1 MKKIL
6 LLSFVII
13 SSVVYSQD
21 DEYQRYLESMKQ
33 QMSEMQNDYNTAA
46 NTMSDEFSDYKA
58 KAIAEFADFMAKE
71 WALFEEFKVQELS
84 MNVPKPKQM
93 PVAKESKVTDIVST
107 ELTYRNNDALPEVSK
122 LAVSEHKSEKE
133 NTDVDNYV
141 VRKLVTESGVKDV
154 ETKPVVIPVEEENK
168 MPSVNSMAVA
178 EQVRTI
184 KDANIHVDFY
194 GKKLSFKF
202 DDKLRIRH
210 KGIKE
215 TEVAAYVKELAKMSQ
230 ETSSLW
236 KQIDEYVKELGL
248 NEWGYFCILRSISE
262 EVFSDVDNR
271 VLFSFYMLRNEGGF
285 KVKTARGKDS
295 NKLTLLAA
303 IDNSKEVYS
312 YSFFRFDEAD
322 GSKLK
327 YYTIYGGGKPKES
340 VYTYAFT
347 EQDKDLKQMGLDFN
361 SNLNIG
367 ACDVKRELSFSKI
380 NTKITLPY
388 NSAHIAYLNDVPMT
402 IFPIY
407 FASPISIEA
416 QKILNDKLN
425 ELKSKYNPVQFIDIL
440 LNFVQ
445 TAFDYKTDDQ
455 QFGYEKYFYPEEVI
469 AYPYSDCEDRS
480 ALFAWLVTNY
490 TDAKV
495 VGLQYEGHLAT
506 AVCFGDNVNIGGDMF
521 SYAGKKY
528 YVCDPT
534 YINASIGMTM
544 PQFKDKM
551 PKIIKMA
558 NR

>member
-1 MKKIL
+1 MKKTLLISL
-6 LLSFVII
+6 LLITTI
-13 SSVVYSQD
+13 SLKAQD
-21 DEYQRYLESMKQ
+21 DEYQRYLESMRQ
-33 QMSEMQNDYNTAA
+33 QMSEIQSDYNS
-46 NTMSDEFSDYKA
+46 NVSNMNEEFADFKA

-71 WALFEEFKVQELS
+71 WALFEEFKTQELS
-84 MNVPKPKQM
+84 MNAPKPKQI
-93 PVAKESKVTDIVST
+93 PVAKETKIT
-107 ELTYRNNDALPEVSK
+107 EVSS
-122 LAVSEHKSEKE
+122 SELNYKE
-133 NTDVDNYV
+133 NTDLPKVVQLADSDMNIKQTPEADAYV
-141 VRKLVTESGVKDV
+141 IRKLITDKGVEDIKDKKV
-154 ETKPVVIPVEEENK
+154 IIPVAEEK
-168 MPSVNSMAVA
+168 ATPSVNSTAIVK
-178 EQVRTI
+178 EPKI
-184 KDANIHVDFY
+184 NKDANLHIDFY

-202 DDKLRIRH
+202 DDKLRLKHR
-210 KGIKE
+210 GIKE
-215 TEVAAYVKELAKMSQ
+215 TEVSNYVKELAKMSK
-230 ETSSLW
+230 ETSDLW
-236 KQIDEYVKELGL
+236 KQIDGYVKELGL
-248 NEWGYFCILRSISE
+248 NEWGYFCILRSLSE
-262 EVFSDVDNR
+262 EVFTDIDNR
-271 VLFSFYMLRNEGGF
+271 VLFTFYMMRNEGGF

-295 NKLTLLAA
+295 NRLTLLAA

-312 YSFFRFDEAD
+312 YSFFRFDDAN
-322 GSKLK
+322 GKKLK

-340 VYTYAFT
+340 VFTYAFC
-347 EQDKDLKQMGLDFN
+347 EQDNNLKQIGLDFN
-361 SNLNIG
+361 NTLNMG

-380 NTKITLPY
+380 NTSVTLPY
-388 NSAHIAYLNDVPMT
+388 NSSHIAYLNDVPMT

-416 QKILNDKLN
+416 QEILNKKLN

-521 SYAGKKY
+521 SYGGKKY

-544 PQFKDKM
+544 PQFKGKM
-551 PKIIKMA
+551 PKIIKMTK
-558 NR
+558 

>member
-1 MKKIL
+1 MKKTLLISL
-6 LLSFVII
+6 LLITTI
-13 SSVVYSQD
+13 SLKAQD
-21 DEYQRYLESMKQ
+21 DEYQRYLESMRQ
-33 QMSEMQNDYNTAA
+33 QMSEIQSDYNS
-46 NTMSDEFSDYKA
+46 NVSNINEEFADFKA

-71 WALFEEFKVQELS
+71 WALFEEFKTQELS
-84 MNVPKPKQM
+84 MNAPKPKQI
-93 PVAKESKVTDIVST
+93 PVAKETKIT
-107 ELTYRNNDALPEVSK
+107 EVSS
-122 LAVSEHKSEKE
+122 SELNYKE
-133 NTDVDNYV
+133 NTDLPKVVQLADSDMNIKQTPEADAYV
-141 VRKLVTESGVKDV
+141 IRKLITDKGVEDIKDKKV
-154 ETKPVVIPVEEENK
+154 IIPVAEEK
-168 MPSVNSMAVA
+168 ATPSVNSTAIVK
-178 EQVRTI
+178 EPKI
-184 KDANIHVDFY
+184 NKDANLHIDFY

-202 DDKLRIRH
+202 DDKLRLKHR
-210 KGIKE
+210 GIKE
-215 TEVAAYVKELAKMSQ
+215 TEVSNYVKELAKMSK
-230 ETSSLW
+230 ETSDLW
-236 KQIDEYVKELGL
+236 KQIDGYVKELGL
-248 NEWGYFCILRSISE
+248 NEWGYFCILRSLSE
-262 EVFSDVDNR
+262 EVFTDIDNR
-271 VLFSFYMLRNEGGF
+271 VLFTFYMMRNEGGF

-295 NKLTLLAA
+295 NRLTLLAA

-312 YSFFRFDEAD
+312 YSFFRFDDAN
-322 GSKLK
+322 GKKLK

-340 VYTYAFT
+340 VFTYAFC
-347 EQDKDLKQMGLDFN
+347 EHDNNLKQIGLDFN
-361 SNLNIG
+361 STLNMG

-380 NTKITLPY
+380 NTSVTLPY
-388 NSAHIAYLNDVPMT
+388 NSSHIAYLNDVPMT

-416 QKILNDKLN
+416 QEILNKKLN

-521 SYAGKKY
+521 SYGGKKY

-544 PQFKDKM
+544 PQFKGKM
-551 PKIIKMA
+551 PKIIKMTK
-558 NR
+558 

>member
-1 MKKIL
+1 MKKTLLISL
-6 LLSFVII
+6 LLITTI
-13 SSVVYSQD
+13 SLRAQD
-21 DEYQRYLESMKQ
+21 DEYQLYLESMRQ
-33 QMSEMQNDYNTAA
+33 QMSEIQSDYNS
-46 NTMSDEFSDYKA
+46 NVSNINEEFADFKA

-71 WALFEEFKVQELS
+71 WALFEEFKTQELS
-84 MNVPKPKQM
+84 MNAPKPKQI
-93 PVAKESKVTDIVST
+93 PVAKETKIT
-107 ELTYRNNDALPEVSK
+107 EVSS
-122 LAVSEHKSEKE
+122 SELNYKE
-133 NTDVDNYV
+133 NTDLPKVVQLADSDKNIKQAPEADAYV
-141 VRKLVTESGVKDV
+141 IRKLITDKGVEDIKDKKV
-154 ETKPVVIPVEEENK
+154 IIPVAEEK
-168 MPSVNSMAVA
+168 ATPSVNSTAIVK
-178 EQVRTI
+178 EPKI
-184 KDANIHVDFY
+184 NKDANLHIDFY

-202 DDKLRIRH
+202 DDKLRLKHR
-210 KGIKE
+210 GIKE
-215 TEVAAYVKELAKMSQ
+215 TEVSNYVKELAKMSK
-230 ETSSLW
+230 ETSDLW
-236 KQIDEYVKELGL
+236 KQIDGYVKELGL
-248 NEWGYFCILRSISE
+248 NEWGYFCILRSLSE
-262 EVFSDVDNR
+262 EVFTDIDNR
-271 VLFSFYMLRNEGGF
+271 VLFTFYMMRNEGGF

-295 NKLTLLAA
+295 NRLTLLAA

-312 YSFFRFDEAD
+312 YSFFRFDD
-322 GSKLK
+322 VNGKKLK

-340 VYTYAFT
+340 VFTYAFC
-347 EQDKDLKQMGLDFN
+347 EHDNNLKQIGLDFN
-361 SNLNIG
+361 NTLNMG

-380 NTKITLPY
+380 NTSVTLPY
-388 NSAHIAYLNDVPMT
+388 NSSHIAYLNDVPMT

-416 QKILNDKLN
+416 QEILNKKLN

-521 SYAGKKY
+521 SYGGKKY

-544 PQFKDKM
+544 PQFKGKM
-551 PKIIKMA
+551 PKIIKMTK
-558 NR
+558 

>member
-1 MKKIL
+1 MKKL
-6 LLSFVII
+6 LLSLSFVVL
-13 SSVVYSQD
+13 SSVLYSQD
-21 DEYQRYLESMKQ
+21 DEYQRYLESMRQ
-33 QMSEMQNDYNTAA
+33 QMSDMRNDYNNAA
-46 NTMSDEFSDYKA
+46 NSMSEEFADYKA

-71 WALFEEFKVQELS
+71 WALFEEFKTQELS
-84 MNVPKPKQM
+84 MNIPKPKEM

-107 ELTYRNNDALPEVSK
+107 EVTYKNNDDLPKVSNVADADK
-122 LAVSEHKSEKE
+122 TKEQKS
-133 NTDVDNYV
+133 TPDAYV
-141 VRKLVTESGVKDV
+141 VRKLITDKGVKDV
-154 ETKPVVIPVEEENK
+154 EDKEIEIPSTDATTI
-168 MPSVNSMAVA
+168 PSVNSVAVV
-178 EQVRTI
+178 EQPRIV
-184 KDANIHVDFY
+184 KDANLHIDFY

-202 DDKLRIRH
+202 DDKLRLKH
-210 KGIKE
+210 QGIKE
-215 TEVAAYVKELAKMSQ
+215 TQVSSYVKELAKMSQ
-230 ETSSLW
+230 ETSGLW
-236 KQIDEYVKELGL
+236 KQIDDYVKELGL

-262 EVFSDVDNR
+262 EVFADVDSR
-271 VLFSFYMLRNEGGF
+271 VLFTFYMLRNEGGF

-303 IDNSKEVYS
+303 IDNSKDVYS
-312 YSFFRFDEAD
+312 YSFFRFDDAD

-340 VYTYAFT
+340 VYTYSFC
-347 EQDKDLKQMGLDFN
+347 EQDKDLKQIGLDFN
-361 SNLNIG
+361 SNLNMG

-380 NTKITLPY
+380 NTKVTLPY
-388 NSAHIAYLNDVPMT
+388 NSSHIAYLNDVPMT

-407 FASPISIEA
+407 FASPISVEA
-416 QKILNDKLN
+416 QNVLNDKLN

-506 AVCFGDNVNIGGDMF
+506 AVCFGDNVNISGDMF
-521 SYAGKKY
+521 SYGGKKY

-551 PKIIKMA
+551 PKIIKM
-558 NR
+558 R

>member
-1 MKKIL
+1 MRKLL
-6 LLSFVII
+6 LLSFIMI
-13 SSVVYSQD
+13 SFVAYSQD

-33 QMSEMQNDYNTAA
+33 QMSEMQNDYNS
-46 NTMSDEFSDYKA
+46 NVSNMYEEYSDYKS
-58 KAIAEFADFMAKE
+58 KAIAEFADFIAKE

-84 MNVPKPKQM
+84 MNVPKLKEM
-93 PVAKESKVTDIVST
+93 PVAKESKVTEVVST
-107 ELTYRNNDALPEVSK
+107 EVSYKADNDLPKVTN
-122 LAVSEHKSEKE
+122 LADSEQKANKQPAEA
-133 NTDVDNYV
+133 DNYV
-141 VRKLVTESGVKDV
+141 VRKVVTEAGVKDV
-154 ETKPVVIPVEEENK
+154 EDRAIAILAEEHK
-168 MPSVNSMAVA
+168 MPSVNSTAVVG
-178 EQVRTI
+178 QQKIV
-184 KDANIHVDFY
+184 KDANLNVDFY
-194 GKKLSFKF
+194 GKRLPFKF
-202 DDKLRIRH
+202 DDKLRLRH

-215 TEVAAYVKELAKMSQ
+215 TEVSAYVKELAKMSQ

-236 KQIDEYVKELGL
+236 KQIDDYVKELGL

-262 EVFSDVDNR
+262 EVFTDVDNR
-271 VLFSFYMLRNEGGF
+271 VLFCFYMLRNEGGF

-312 YSFFRFDEAD
+312 YSFFRFDEAN

-327 YYTIYGGGKPKES
+327 YYTIYGGGQPKES

-347 EQDKDLKQMGLDFN
+347 EQDNNLKQIGLDFN
-361 SNLNIG
+361 ATLNMG

-380 NTKITLPY
+380 NSKITLPY
-388 NSAHIAYLNDVPMT
+388 NSSHIAYLNDVPMT

-416 QKILNDKLN
+416 QEILNNKLN

-445 TAFDYKTDDQ
+445 TAFSYKTDDQ

-521 SYAGKKY
+521 SYGGRKY

-534 YINASIGMTM
+534 YINATIGMTM

>member
-1 MKKIL
+1 MKKLL
-6 LLSFVII
+6 LLSFII
-13 SSVVYSQD
+13 VSCVAYSQD
-21 DEYQRYLESMKQ
+21 DEYQRYLDSMKQ
-33 QMSEMQNDYNTAA
+33 QMTEMQNDYSNTT
-46 NTMSDEFSDYKA
+46 NTLSEEFSNYKA
-58 KAIAEFADFMAKE
+58 KVIAEFADFMAKE

-84 MNVPKPKQM
+84 MNIPKPKEM
-93 PVAKESKVTDIVST
+93 PVAKESKITDIVST
-107 ELTYRNNDALPEVSK
+107 ELSYKNNNNLPEVSK
-122 LAVSEHKSEKE
+122 LSDSEQKPKKKITE
-133 NTDVDNYV
+133 VDNYV
-141 VRKLVTESGVKDV
+141 VRKLITDAGVKDV
-154 ETKPVVIPVEEENK
+154 EEKPIVIPIEENNK
-168 MPSVNSMAVA
+168 IPSVNSTAIV
-178 EQVRTI
+178 EQPKVI
-184 KDANIHVDFY
+184 NDANLHIDFY

-202 DDKLRIRH
+202 NDKLRLKH

-215 TEVAAYVKELAKMSQ
+215 TEVATYVKELAKMSQ
-230 ETSSLW
+230 ETSGLW
-236 KQIDEYVKELGL
+236 KQIDDYVKELGL

-262 EVFSDVDNR
+262 EVFTDIDNR
-271 VLFSFYMLRNEGGF
+271 VLFSFYMLRNEGNF

-312 YSFFRFDEAD
+312 YSFFRFDEAN

-327 YYTIYGGGKPKES
+327 YYTIYGGGQPKES

-347 EQDKDLKQMGLDFN
+347 EQDKDLKQISLDFN

-367 ACDVKRELSFSKI
+367 SCDVKRELTFSKI
-380 NTKITLPY
+380 NNKITIPY
-388 NSAHIAYLNDVPMT
+388 NSSHIAYLNDVPMT

-425 ELKSKYNPVQFIDIL
+425 ELKSEYNPVQFIDIL

-506 AVCFGDNVNIGGDMF
+506 AVYFGDNVNISGDMF
-521 SYAGKKY
+521 SYKGKKY

-544 PQFKDKM
+544 PQFKGKM
-551 PKIIKMA
+551 PKIIKM
-558 NR
+558 

>member
-1 MKKIL
+1 MKKL
-6 LLSFVII
+6 LLSLSFVVL
-13 SSVVYSQD
+13 SSVLYSQD
-21 DEYQRYLESMKQ
+21 DEYQRYLESMQQ
-33 QMSEMQNDYNTAA
+33 QMSDMRNDYNNAA
-46 NTMSDEFSDYKA
+46 NSMSEEFADYKA

-71 WALFEEFKVQELS
+71 WALFEEFKTQELS
-84 MNVPKPKQM
+84 MNIPKPKEM

-107 ELTYRNNDALPEVSK
+107 EVTYKNNDDLPKVSNVADADK
-122 LAVSEHKSEKE
+122 TKEQKS
-133 NTDVDNYV
+133 TPDAYV
-141 VRKLVTESGVKDV
+141 VRKLITDKGVKDV
-154 ETKPVVIPVEEENK
+154 EDKEIEIPSTDATTI
-168 MPSVNSMAVA
+168 PSVNSVAVV
-178 EQVRTI
+178 EQPRIV
-184 KDANIHVDFY
+184 KDANLHIDFY

-202 DDKLRIRH
+202 DDKLRLKH
-210 KGIKE
+210 QGIKE
-215 TEVAAYVKELAKMSQ
+215 TQVSSYVKELAKMSQ
-230 ETSSLW
+230 ETSGLW
-236 KQIDEYVKELGL
+236 KQIDDYVKELGL

-262 EVFSDVDNR
+262 EVFADVDSR
-271 VLFSFYMLRNEGGF
+271 VLFTFYMLRNEGGF

-303 IDNSKEVYS
+303 IDNSKDVYS
-312 YSFFRFDEAD
+312 YSFFRFDDAD

-340 VYTYAFT
+340 VYTYSFC
-347 EQDKDLKQMGLDFN
+347 EQDKDLKQIGLDFN
-361 SNLNIG
+361 SNLNMG

-380 NTKITLPY
+380 NTKVTLPY
-388 NSAHIAYLNDVPMT
+388 NSSHIAYLNDVPMT

-407 FASPISIEA
+407 FASPISVEA
-416 QKILNDKLN
+416 QNVLNDKLN

-506 AVCFGDNVNIGGDMF
+506 AVCFGDNVNISGDMF
-521 SYAGKKY
+521 SYGGKKY

-551 PKIIKMA
+551 PKIIKM
-558 NR
+558 R